1 MAKSVLVI
9 EDDADILS
17 TVENVL
23 TFNNF
28 EVTGLT
34 HTNDILESIR
44 QHQPDLVLTDYMLPG
59 MNGGKICQTIKATP
73 ETKHIPVILISA
85 YHRQAIKLANFNYDA
100 YIPKP
105 FDIDKLVNTINK
117 LLN

>member
-17 TVENVL
+17 AIDNVL
-23 TFNNF
+23 TYNNF
-28 EVTGLT
+28 DVTGLT
-34 HTNDILESIR
+34 HTDDIIESIR
-44 QHQPDLVLTDYMLPG
+44 THKPDLVLTDYMMPG
-59 MNGGKICQTIKATP
+59 MNGGKICQTIKSTP
-73 ETKHIPVILISA
+73 ETNHIPVILISA

-105 FDIDKLVNTINK
+105 FDIDKLVQTINR

>member
-1 MAKSVLVI
+1 MLKSVLVI
-9 EDDADILS
+9 EDDEDILS

-28 EVTGLT
+28 AVTGLSHT
-34 HTNDILESIR
+34 HDILESIR
-44 QHQPDLVLTDYMLPG
+44 IHKPDLVLTDYMLPG
-59 MNGGKICQTIKATP
+59 MNGGKICQTIKSTQ
-73 ETKHIPVILISA
+73 ETSHIPVILISA

-100 YIPKP
+100 YLPKP
-105 FDIDKLVNTINK
+105 FDIDKLVQTINK